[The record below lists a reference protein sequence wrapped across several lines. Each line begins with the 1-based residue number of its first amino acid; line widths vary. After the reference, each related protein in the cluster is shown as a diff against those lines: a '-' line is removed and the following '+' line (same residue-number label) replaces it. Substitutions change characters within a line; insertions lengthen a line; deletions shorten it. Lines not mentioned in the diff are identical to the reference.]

1 MESMLQS
8 GVEQCPQTLGLQNV
22 VSDLRQKCRERLT
35 VPEEFLKTCLL
46 QNAGSEV
53 MNKLR

>member
-8 GVEQCPQTLGLQNV
+8 GVEQCPQTLGLQSV
-22 VSDLRQKCRERLT
+22 LIDLRQKCRERLT
-35 VPEEFLKTCLL
+35 ISDEFLKSCLI